1 MVGLG
6 KVSMSQGAVHA
17 ACQCAPDRG
26 GIHAEQKRELIYQ
39 LTGTMVEIEGENLR
53 PVTWVIV
60 EEVKSGDRGIG
71 GNGLITADVHALQ
84 GQAPATVSG

>member
-26 GIHAEQKRELIYQ
+26 GIHAEQKRELICQ

-53 PVTWVIV
+53 TVTWVVV

-84 GQAPATVSG
+84 GQAPATVPG

>member
-53 PVTWVIV
+53 
-60 EEVKSGDRGIG
+60 
-71 GNGLITADVHALQ
+71 TAC
-84 GQAPATVSG
+84 G